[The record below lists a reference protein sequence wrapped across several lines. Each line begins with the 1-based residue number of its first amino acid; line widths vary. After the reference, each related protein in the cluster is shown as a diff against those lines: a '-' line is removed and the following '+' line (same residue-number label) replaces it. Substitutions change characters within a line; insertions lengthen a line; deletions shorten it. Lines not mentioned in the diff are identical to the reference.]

1 MKLILTQEV
10 AGLGGAGDVVDVK
23 PGYGRNY
30 LLPQGLAT
38 SWTKGGEK
46 QVTQI
51 KRARTKRAVRDR
63 DHALEVK
70 AALES
75 VPVILAVR
83 AGDEG
88 RLFGSVTVSDI
99 AEAIHVP
106 GVDKRKI
113 ILSTPIKQTG
123 RHTANIRLHPDVTA
137 DVTIDVRAAKK

>member
-1 MKLILTQEV
+1 MPQEKSETAKLSNIAAKLV
-10 AGLGGAGDVVDVK
+10 AT
-23 PGYGRNY
+23 PI
-30 LLPQGLAT
+30 T
-38 SWTKGGEK
+38 
-46 QVTQI
+46 I
-51 KRARTKRAVRDR
+51 K
-63 DHALEVK
+63 VK
-70 AALES
+70 AGA
-75 VPVILAVR
+75 
-83 AGDEG
+83 EG